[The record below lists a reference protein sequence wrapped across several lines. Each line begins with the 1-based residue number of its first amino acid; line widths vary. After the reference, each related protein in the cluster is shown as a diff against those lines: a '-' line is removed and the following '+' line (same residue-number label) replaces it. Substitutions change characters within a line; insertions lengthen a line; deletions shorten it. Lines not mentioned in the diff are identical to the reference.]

1 MATKKAKVNEFAEV
15 DEDTEETPAVE
26 VQPLEVQ
33 ANQVSGRVKGTWLMF
48 WGSNSYDFKD
58 GVRYN
63 LPRDLYDYLKKNG
76 NIYDTL

>member
-1 MATKKAKVNEFAEV
+1 MATKKDNVSQFAEV
-15 DEDTEETPAVE
+15 DEETSAVE

-33 ANQVSGRVKGTWLMF
+33 ADQVSGRVKGTWLMF
-48 WGSNSYDFKD
+48 WGTNSYDFKD

-63 LPRDLYDYLKKNG
+63 LPRDLYDYLKKSG

>member
-1 MATKKAKVNEFAEV
+1 MATKKDNVSQFVEV
-15 DEDTEETPAVE
+15 DEEIPAVE

-33 ANQVSGRVKGTWLMF
+33 ADQVSGRVKGTWLMF

-63 LPRDLYDYLKKNG
+63 LPRDLYDYLKKSG

>member
-1 MATKKAKVNEFAEV
+1 MATKKDNVSQFAEV
-15 DEDTEETPAVE
+15 DEETPAVE

-33 ANQVSGRVKGTWLMF
+33 ADQVSGRVKGTWLMF
-48 WGSNSYDFKD
+48 WGTNSYDFKD

-63 LPRDLYDYLKKNG
+63 LPRDLYDYLKKSG

>member
-1 MATKKAKVNEFAEV
+1 MATKKDNVSQFAEV
-15 DEDTEETPAVE
+15 DEETPAVE

-33 ANQVSGRVKGTWLMF
+33 ADQVSGRVKGTWLMF
-48 WGSNSYDFKD
+48 WGANSYDFKD

-63 LPRDLYDYLKKNG
+63 LPRDLYDYLKKSG

>member
-1 MATKKAKVNEFAEV
+1 MATKKDKASQFAEV
-15 DEDTEETPAVE
+15 DEVVEETPAVE
-26 VQPLEVQ
+26 VQPLEVR
-33 ANQVSGRVKGTWLMF
+33 ADQVSGRVKGTWLMF

>member
-1 MATKKAKVNEFAEV
+1 MATKKANVSQFVEI
-15 DEDTEETPAVE
+15 DEEETPAVE

-33 ANQVSGRVKGTWLMF
+33 ADQVSGRVKGTWIMF
-48 WGSNSYDFKD
+48 WGTNSYDFKD

-63 LPRDLYDYLKKNG
+63 LPRDLYEYLKKNG

>member
-1 MATKKAKVNEFAEV
+1 MATKKDNVSQFAEV
-15 DEDTEETPAVE
+15 DEETPAVE

-33 ANQVSGRVKGTWLMF
+33 ADQVSGRVKGTWLMF
-48 WGSNSYDFKD
+48 WGTNSYDFKD

-63 LPRDLYDYLKKNG
+63 LPRDLYEYLKKSG

>member
-1 MATKKAKVNEFAEV
+1 MATKKDNVSQFAEV
-15 DEDTEETPAVE
+15 DEETSAVE

-33 ANQVSGRVKGTWLMF
+33 ADQVSGRVKGTWLMF
-48 WGSNSYDFKD
+48 WGTNSYDFKD

-63 LPRDLYDYLKKNG
+63 LPRDLYEYLKKSG

>member
-1 MATKKAKVNEFAEV
+1 MATKKDNVSQFAEV
-15 DEDTEETPAVE
+15 DEETPAVE

-33 ANQVSGRVKGTWLMF
+33 ADQVSGRVKGTWIMF
-48 WGSNSYDFKD
+48 WGTNSYDFKD

-63 LPRDLYDYLKKNG
+63 LPRDLYDYLKKSG